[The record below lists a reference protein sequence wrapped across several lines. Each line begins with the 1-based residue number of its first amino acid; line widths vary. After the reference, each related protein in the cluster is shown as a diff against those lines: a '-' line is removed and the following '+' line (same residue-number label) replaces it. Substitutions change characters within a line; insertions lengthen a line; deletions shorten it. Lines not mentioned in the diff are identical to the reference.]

1 MKARQFQS
9 REMWLSDI
17 KIILV
22 YSESAGVVN
31 PSMLLMGVAW
41 SCFSHVFVTENREVD
56 KHGTGES
63 FYRKLAK

>member
-1 MKARQFQS
+1 MKARQSQS

-31 PSMLLMGVAW
+31 PSMLLMGVA
-41 SCFSHVFVTENREVD
+41 
-56 KHGTGES
+56 
-63 FYRKLAK
+63 